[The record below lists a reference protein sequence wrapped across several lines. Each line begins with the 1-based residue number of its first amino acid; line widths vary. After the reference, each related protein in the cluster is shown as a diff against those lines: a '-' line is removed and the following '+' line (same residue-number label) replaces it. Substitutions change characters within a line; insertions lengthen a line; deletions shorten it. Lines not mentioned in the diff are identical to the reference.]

1 MVCAS
6 RVRGTRPAA
15 PFVHNILQHAS
26 HCGRFME
33 TTSILVVE
41 DEPEFLRLYCDAIT
55 REPGFRLVGAVSTL
69 AAALALIEQS
79 VPDVLV
85 VDLGLPDGNGAD
97 LIRRAASRRP
107 DCDALVV
114 TVFGDDQHVIG
125 AIEAGATGYL
135 LKDSPPGELARCI
148 RELRAGG
155 APISPSI
162 ARRLLA
168 RMRAPAE
175 KPNTLGPASPLTER
189 EAEILQLVAKGL
201 SFADVGGALE
211 ISAHTVV
218 AHVKKIYRKLSVH
231 SRGEAVF
238 EATQLGLLK

>member
-1 MVCAS
+1 MVTIS
-6 RVRGTRPAA
+6 VL
-15 PFVHNILQHAS
+15 I
-26 HCGRFME
+26 
-33 TTSILVVE
+33 VE
-41 DEPEFLRLYCDAIT
+41 DEPEFLRVYCEAIT
-55 REPGFRLVGAVSTL
+55 REPDFRLAGAVSTL
-69 AAALALIEQS
+69 SAAMALVEQA
-79 VPDVLV
+79 VPDILV
-85 VDLGLPDGNGAD
+85 VDLGLPDGNGTD
-97 LIRRAASRRP
+97 LIRRAVKRRA
-107 DCDALVV
+107 DCDALVL
-114 TVFGDDQHVIG
+114 TVFGDDQHVID

-135 LKDSPPGELARCI
+135 LKDSPVGELARCI

-168 RMRAPAE
+168 RMRAPAD
-175 KPNTLGPASPLTER
+175 KPAAPQASPLSER
-189 EAEILQLVAKGL
+189 EAEILGLVAKGL
-201 SFADVGGALE
+201 SFAEVAAALD

>member
-1 MVCAS
+1 MSA
-6 RVRGTRPAA
+6 
-15 PFVHNILQHAS
+15 
-26 HCGRFME
+26 
-33 TTSILVVE
+33 TSVLVVE
-41 DEPEFLRLYCDAIT
+41 DEPEFLRQYCEAIT
-55 REPGFRLVGAVSTL
+55 REPDLRLAGAVGTL
-69 AAALALIEQS
+69 AAGLAVIDKD

-85 VDLGLPDGNGAD
+85 VDLGLPDGSGAQ
-97 LIRRAASRRP
+97 LIRAAAKKRP

-114 TVFGDDQHVIG
+114 TVFGDDQHVID
-125 AIEAGATGYL
+125 AIEAGATGYI
-135 LKDSPPGELARCI
+135 LKDSPVGELARCI

-155 APISPSI
+155 APISPGI

-168 RMRAPAE
+168 RMRSPAD
-175 KPNTLGPASPLTER
+175 KPATGTSPLTER
-189 EAEILQLVAKGL
+189 EAEILKLIAKGL
-201 SFADVGGALE
+201 SFADVGGVLG

>member
-1 MVCAS
+1 MA
-6 RVRGTRPAA
+6 
-15 PFVHNILQHAS
+15 L
-26 HCGRFME
+26 E

-41 DEPEFLRLYCDAIT
+41 DEPEFLRQYCEAIT
-55 REPGFRLVGAVSTL
+55 READFNLAGAVTSL
-69 AAALALIEQS
+69 GAAMAVLDKA

-85 VDLGLPDGNGAD
+85 VDLGLPDGNGTD
-97 LIRRAASRRP
+97 LIRAAAAKRA

-125 AIEAGATGYL
+125 AIEAGATGYI
-135 LKDSPPGELARCI
+135 LKDSPPGELTRCI

-162 ARRLLA
+162 ARRLLS
-168 RMRAPAE
+168 RMRAPAD
-175 KPNTLGPASPLTER
+175 KAGATRASPLTER
-189 EAEILQLVAKGL
+189 ESEILRLVAKGL
-201 SFADVGGALE
+201 SFTDVGGALG

-238 EATQLGLLK
+238 EATQLGLLR

>member
-1 MVCAS
+1 MSA
-6 RVRGTRPAA
+6 
-15 PFVHNILQHAS
+15 
-26 HCGRFME
+26 
-33 TTSILVVE
+33 TSVLVVE
-41 DEPEFLRLYCDAIT
+41 DEPEFLRQYCEAIT
-55 REPGFRLVGAVSTL
+55 REPDLRLAGAVGTL
-69 AAALALIEQS
+69 AAGLAVIDKD
-79 VPDVLV
+79 VPDVVV
-85 VDLGLPDGNGAD
+85 VDLGLPDGSGAQ
-97 LIRRAASRRP
+97 LIRAAAKKRP

-114 TVFGDDQHVIG
+114 TVFGDDQHVID
-125 AIEAGATGYL
+125 AIEAGATGYI

-168 RMRAPAE
+168 RMRAPAA
-175 KPNTLGPASPLTER
+175 KPAAGAQGASPLTER
-189 EAEILQLVAKGL
+189 EAEILQLIAKGL
-201 SFADVGGALE
+201 SFADVGGVLG

>member
-1 MVCAS
+1 MTA
-6 RVRGTRPAA
+6 
-15 PFVHNILQHAS
+15 
-26 HCGRFME
+26 
-33 TTSILVVE
+33 TSVLVVE
-41 DEPEFLRLYCDAIT
+41 DEPEFLRQYCEAIT
-55 REPGFRLVGAVSTL
+55 RAPDLRLAGAVSTL
-69 AAALALIEQS
+69 AAAMALIEQS

-97 LIRRAASRRP
+97 LIRSAAKKRP

-114 TVFGDDQHVIG
+114 TVFGDDQHVID

-135 LKDSPPGELARCI
+135 LKDSPPGELTRCI

-175 KPNTLGPASPLTER
+175 RPAGAHAASPLTER
-189 EAEILQLVAKGL
+189 EAEILQLIAKGL
-201 SFADVGGALE
+201 SFADVGGVTG

>member
-1 MVCAS
+1 M
-6 RVRGTRPAA
+6 PA
-15 PFVHNILQHAS
+15 
-26 HCGRFME
+26 
-33 TTSILVVE
+33 TSVLVVE
-41 DEPEFLRLYCDAIT
+41 DEPEFLRQYCEAIT
-55 REPGFRLVGAVSTL
+55 READLRLAGAVGTL
-69 AAALALIEQS
+69 AAALAVVEQS

-97 LIRRAASRRP
+97 LIRRAVQRRP
-107 DCDALVV
+107 DCDALVL
-114 TVFGDDQHVIG
+114 TVFGDDQHVID

-135 LKDSPPGELARCI
+135 LKDSPVGELARCI

-168 RMRAPAE
+168 RMRAPAD
-175 KPNTLGPASPLTER
+175 KPAAAGASPLTER
-189 EAEILQLVAKGL
+189 EAEILRLVAKGL
-201 SFADVGGALE
+201 SFAEVGGALD

>member
-1 MVCAS
+1 MVTIS
-6 RVRGTRPAA
+6 VL
-15 PFVHNILQHAS
+15 I
-26 HCGRFME
+26 
-33 TTSILVVE
+33 VE
-41 DEPEFLRLYCDAIT
+41 DEPEFLRVYCEAIT
-55 REPGFRLVGAVSTL
+55 REPDFRLAGAVSTL
-69 AAALALIEQS
+69 SAAMALVEQA
-79 VPDVLV
+79 VPDILV
-85 VDLGLPDGNGAD
+85 VDLGLPDGNGTD
-97 LIRRAASRRP
+97 LIRRAVKRRA
-107 DCDALVV
+107 DCDALVL
-114 TVFGDDQHVIG
+114 TVFGDDQHVID

-135 LKDSPPGELARCI
+135 LKDSPVGELARCI

-175 KPNTLGPASPLTER
+175 KPAAQVSPLTGR
-189 EAEILQLVAKGL
+189 EAEILRLVAKGL
-201 SFADVGGALE
+201 SFAEVGAALE

-218 AHVKKIYRKLSVH
+218 AHVKKIYRKLAVH

>member
-1 MVCAS
+1 MPRMAV
-6 RVRGTRPAA
+6 
-15 PFVHNILQHAS
+15 
-26 HCGRFME
+26 E
-33 TTSILVVE
+33 TTSVLVVE
-41 DEPEFLRLYCDAIT
+41 DEPEFLRQYCEAIT
-55 REPGFRLVGAVSTL
+55 RAPGLRLAGAVTTL
-69 AAALALIEQS
+69 AAAMALIERS

-97 LIRRAASRRP
+97 LIRGAAKKRP

-114 TVFGDDQHVIG
+114 TVFGDDQHVID
-125 AIEAGATGYL
+125 AIEAGATGYI
-135 LKDSPPGELARCI
+135 LKDSPPGELTRCI
-148 RELRAGG
+148 GELREGG
-155 APISPSI
+155 SPISPSI

-168 RMRAPAE
+168 RMRAPSVQPGA
-175 KPNTLGPASPLTER
+175 PATASPLTER

-201 SFADVGGALE
+201 SFVDVGGALG

-238 EATQLGLLK
+238 EATQLGLLR

>member
-1 MVCAS
+1 MTA
-6 RVRGTRPAA
+6 
-15 PFVHNILQHAS
+15 
-26 HCGRFME
+26 
-33 TTSILVVE
+33 TSVLVVE
-41 DEPEFLRLYCDAIT
+41 DEPEFLRQYCEAIT
-55 REPGFRLVGAVSTL
+55 REPDLRLAGAVSTL
-69 AAALALIEQS
+69 AAAQALIAQS

-85 VDLGLPDGNGAD
+85 VDLGLPDGSGAE
-97 LIRRAASRRP
+97 LIRSAASKRP
-107 DCDALVV
+107 D
-114 TVFGDDQHVIG
+114 
-125 AIEAGATGYL
+125 AGATGYI

-168 RMRAPAE
+168 RMRGPAE
-175 KPNTLGPASPLTER
+175 KPASAQAASPLTER
-189 EAEILQLVAKGL
+189 EAEILQLIAKGL
-201 SFADVGGALE
+201 SVADVGGVLG
-211 ISAHTVV
+211 ISAHTIV

>member
-1 MVCAS
+1 
-6 RVRGTRPAA
+6 
-15 PFVHNILQHAS
+15 
-26 HCGRFME
+26 ME
-33 TTSILVVE
+33 TTSVLIVE
-41 DEPEFLRLYCDAIT
+41 DEPEFLRAYCEAIA
-55 REPGFRLVGAVSTL
+55 RDPGLRLAGAVTTR
-69 AAALALIEQS
+69 AAAFALIEQS

-97 LIRRAASRRP
+97 LIRQAVKRRP

-114 TVFGDDQHVIG
+114 TVFGDDQHVID
-125 AIEAGATGYL
+125 AIAAGATGYL

-148 RELRAGG
+148 RELREGG

-175 KPNTLGPASPLTER
+175 NPAAATSPLTDR
-189 EAEILQLVAKGL
+189 EAEILRFIAKGL
-201 SFADVGGALE
+201 SFAEVGSALD

-218 AHVKKIYRKLSVH
+218 THVKKIYRKLSVH

-238 EATQLGLLK
+238 EATQLGLLR

>member
-1 MVCAS
+1 MSA
-6 RVRGTRPAA
+6 
-15 PFVHNILQHAS
+15 
-26 HCGRFME
+26 E
-33 TTSILVVE
+33 TTSVLVVE
-41 DEPEFLRLYCDAIT
+41 DEPEFLRLYCEAII
-55 REPGFRLVGAVSTL
+55 REPGFHLAGAVTTL
-69 AAALALIEQS
+69 AAAMALIEQS

-85 VDLGLPDGNGAD
+85 VDLGLPDGSGAD
-97 LIRRAASRRP
+97 LIRRAARQRP

-114 TVFGDDQHVIG
+114 TVFGDDQHVIE

-135 LKDSPPGELARCI
+135 LKDSPPGELVRCI
-148 RELRAGG
+148 RELREGG
-155 APISPSI
+155 SPISPSI

-175 KPNTLGPASPLTER
+175 KPAAPNASPLTER

-201 SFADVGGALE
+201 SFADVGGVLG
-211 ISAHTVV
+211 ISGHTVV

>member
-1 MVCAS
+1 M
-6 RVRGTRPAA
+6 T
-15 PFVHNILQHAS
+15 I
-26 HCGRFME
+26 E
-33 TTSILVVE
+33 TTSVLVVE
-41 DEPEFLRLYCDAIT
+41 DEPEFLRLYCEAIT
-55 REPGFRLVGAVSTL
+55 REPAFRLAGAVSTL

-97 LIRRAASRRP
+97 LIRRAAKKRP

-114 TVFGDDQHVIG
+114 TVFGDDQHVID

-135 LKDSPPGELARCI
+135 LKDSPQGELVRCI
-148 RELRAGG
+148 RELREGG

-168 RMRAPAE
+168 RMRAPVE
-175 KPNTLGPASPLTER
+175 KPAAQGASPLTER
-189 EAEILQLVAKGL
+189 EAEILQLIAKGL
-201 SFADVGGALE
+201 GFAEVGGALG

>member
-1 MVCAS
+1 MVTIS
-6 RVRGTRPAA
+6 VL
-15 PFVHNILQHAS
+15 I
-26 HCGRFME
+26 
-33 TTSILVVE
+33 VE
-41 DEPEFLRLYCDAIT
+41 DEPEFLRVYCEAIT
-55 REPGFRLVGAVSTL
+55 REPDFRLSGAVSTL
-69 AAALALIEQS
+69 SAAMALVEQA

-97 LIRRAASRRP
+97 LIRRAVKRRP
-107 DCDALVV
+107 DCDALVL
-114 TVFGDDQHVIG
+114 TVFGDDQHVID

-135 LKDSPPGELARCI
+135 LKDSPVGELARCI

-175 KPNTLGPASPLTER
+175 KPAAQVSPLTER
-189 EAEILQLVAKGL
+189 EAEILRLVTKGL
-201 SFADVGGALE
+201 SFAEVGGALE

>member
-1 MVCAS
+1 MVTIS
-6 RVRGTRPAA
+6 VL
-15 PFVHNILQHAS
+15 I
-26 HCGRFME
+26 
-33 TTSILVVE
+33 VE
-41 DEPEFLRLYCDAIT
+41 DEPEFLRVYCEAIT
-55 REPGFRLVGAVSTL
+55 REPDFRLAGAVSTL
-69 AAALALIEQS
+69 SAAMALVEQA
-79 VPDVLV
+79 VPDILV
-85 VDLGLPDGNGAD
+85 VDLGLPDGNGTE
-97 LIRRAASRRP
+97 LIRRAVKRRA
-107 DCDALVV
+107 DCDALVL
-114 TVFGDDQHVIG
+114 TVFGDDQHVID

-135 LKDSPPGELARCI
+135 LKDSPVGELARCI

-175 KPNTLGPASPLTER
+175 KPAAQVSPLTGR
-189 EAEILQLVAKGL
+189 EAEILRLVAKGL
-201 SFADVGGALE
+201 SFAEVGAALE

>member
-1 MVCAS
+1 MTA
-6 RVRGTRPAA
+6 
-15 PFVHNILQHAS
+15 
-26 HCGRFME
+26 
-33 TTSILVVE
+33 TSVLVVE
-41 DEPEFLRLYCDAIT
+41 DEPEFLRQYCEAIT
-55 REPGFRLVGAVSTL
+55 REPDLRLAGAVSTL
-69 AAALALIEQS
+69 AAAMALIEQS

-85 VDLGLPDGNGAD
+85 VDLGLPDGSGAE
-97 LIRRAASRRP
+97 LIRRAAKKRP

-114 TVFGDDQHVIG
+114 TVFGDDQHVID

-135 LKDSPPGELARCI
+135 LKDSPPGELTRCI

-175 KPNTLGPASPLTER
+175 KPAGPHAASPLTER
-189 EAEILQLVAKGL
+189 EAEILQLIAKGL
-201 SFADVGGALE
+201 SFADVGGVTG

>member
-1 MVCAS
+1 MDTISV
-6 RVRGTRPAA
+6 
-15 PFVHNILQHAS
+15 
-26 HCGRFME
+26 
-33 TTSILVVE
+33 LVVE
-41 DEPEFLRLYCDAIT
+41 DEPEFLRAYCEAIT
-55 REPGFRLVGAVSTL
+55 REPDFRLAGAVGTL
-69 AAALALIEQS
+69 AAATALVEQA

-97 LIRRAASRRP
+97 LIRRAVKRRP
-107 DCDALVV
+107 DCDALVL
-114 TVFGDDQHVIG
+114 TVFGDDQHVIE

-135 LKDSPPGELARCI
+135 LKDSPVGELARCV

-168 RMRAPAE
+168 RMRAPEE
-175 KPNTLGPASPLTER
+175 KPAPQASPLTGR
-189 EAEILQLVAKGL
+189 EAEILRLVAKGL
-201 SFADVGGALE
+201 SFAEVGAALE

>member
-1 MVCAS
+1 MVTIS
-6 RVRGTRPAA
+6 V
-15 PFVHNILQHAS
+15 
-26 HCGRFME
+26 
-33 TTSILVVE
+33 LVVE
-41 DEPEFLRLYCDAIT
+41 DEPEFLRLYCEAIA
-55 REPGFRLVGAVSTL
+55 REPDFRLAGAVSTL
-69 AAALALIEQS
+69 SAAMALVEQA

-97 LIRRAASRRP
+97 LIRRAVKRRP
-107 DCDALVV
+107 DCDALVL
-114 TVFGDDQHVIG
+114 TVFGDDQHVID

-135 LKDSPPGELARCI
+135 LKDSPVGELARCI

-175 KPNTLGPASPLTER
+175 KPAAQVSPLTER
-189 EAEILQLVAKGL
+189 EAEILRLVAKGL
-201 SFADVGGALE
+201 SFAEVGAALE

-218 AHVKKIYRKLSVH
+218 AHVKKIYRKLAVH

>member
-1 MVCAS
+1 MTA
-6 RVRGTRPAA
+6 
-15 PFVHNILQHAS
+15 
-26 HCGRFME
+26 
-33 TTSILVVE
+33 TSVLVVE
-41 DEPEFLRLYCDAIT
+41 DEPEFLRQYCEAIT
-55 REPGFRLVGAVSTL
+55 RDPDLTLAGAVTTL
-69 AAALALIEQS
+69 AAAMALIEIS

-97 LIRRAASRRP
+97 LIRSAARKRP

-114 TVFGDDQHVIG
+114 TVFGDDRHVID
-125 AIEAGATGYL
+125 AIAAGATGYI
-135 LKDSPPGELARCI
+135 LKDSPPGELTRCI
-148 RELRAGG
+148 RELREGG
-155 APISPSI
+155 SPISPGI

-168 RMRAPAE
+168 RMRAPADR
-175 KPNTLGPASPLTER
+175 PADSQAASPLTER
-189 EAEILQLVAKGL
+189 EAEILRLIAKGL
-201 SFADVGGALE
+201 SFADVGGALG

>member
-1 MVCAS
+1 
-6 RVRGTRPAA
+6 VR
-15 PFVHNILQHAS
+15 LD
-26 HCGRFME
+26 

-41 DEPEFLRLYCDAIT
+41 DEPEFLRAYCEAIT
-55 REPGFRLVGAVSTL
+55 REPDFRLEGAVSTL
-69 AAALALIEQS
+69 SAAMALLSNA

-85 VDLGLPDGNGAD
+85 VDLGLPDGNGTE
-97 LIRRAASRRP
+97 LIRRAVRLRP

-114 TVFGDDQHVIG
+114 TVFGDDQHVID

-175 KPNTLGPASPLTER
+175 KPVAASASPLSDR
-189 EAEILQLVAKGL
+189 EAEILGLVAKGL
-201 SFADVGGALE
+201 SFAEVAAALG